1 MKNLS
6 TGVHYP
12 TPIVIFVL
20 NFKTMIMKRLVFIV
34 FVLVI
39 FGCKKDDRGQLD
51 KNAMISIW
59 PSESTKAMV
68 HLSNYEIVR
77 QAESLSFYS
86 PSFSGPGTRGFTKD
100 QRDTINTR
108 LLMFGTDIIDQFGNY
123 VPEFIEGNDFVI
135 RRNLATPI
143 QTPRWDTIAYIPNS
157 VIQAAKIAIQ
167 KAYAEGNYT
176 EVYRVFDE
184 AFTFIPCTAEE
195 WRALKSAQQN

>member
-1 MKNLS
+1 
-6 TGVHYP
+6 
-12 TPIVIFVL
+12 
-20 NFKTMIMKRLVFIV
+20 MIMKRLVFIV
-34 FVLVI
+34 FVLAI

-59 PSESTKAMV
+59 PSGATTKATN

-77 QAESLSFYS
+77 QAESISYFNPDIVS
-86 PSFSGPGTRGFTKD
+86 TSITRGFTKD

-143 QTPRWDTIAYIPNS
+143 QTPIWDTIAYIPNA
-157 VIQAAKIAIQ
+157 VIKSARATIQ

-184 AFTFIPCTAEE
+184 AFTFIPCGGEE
-195 WRALKSAQQN
+195 WRALKRTLQN

>member
-6 TGVHYP
+6 TGRYYLL
-12 TPIVIFVL
+12 PIVIFVL
-20 NFKTMIMKRLVFIV
+20 NFNTMIMKRLVFIV
-34 FVLVI
+34 VILAI
-39 FGCKKDDRGQLD
+39 FGCKKDDKGRLD
-51 KNAMISIW
+51 KDAMISIW
-59 PSESTKAMV
+59 PSGATKAMV

-86 PSFSGPGTRGFTKD
+86 PSFTGPGTRGFTKD

-108 LLMFGTDIIDQFGNY
+108 LLMFGRDIIDQFGNY

-135 RRNLATPI
+135 RRNLATPV
-143 QTPRWDTIAYIPNS
+143 QTPKWDTIAYIPNS
-157 VIQAAKIAIQ
+157 VIQAAKTAIQ
-167 KAYAEGNYT
+167 KAYAEGNFT

-195 WRALKSAQQN
+195 WRALKSTQQN